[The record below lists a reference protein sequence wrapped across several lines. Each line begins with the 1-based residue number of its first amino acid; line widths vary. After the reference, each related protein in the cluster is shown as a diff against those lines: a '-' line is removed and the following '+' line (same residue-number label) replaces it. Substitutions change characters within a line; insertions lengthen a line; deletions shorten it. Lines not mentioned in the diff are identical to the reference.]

1 MLHIHI
7 FFSKIEYRGK
17 QLKELVLSSLPY
29 SSDITFFYLGSFLD
43 DDKLFFSLFPRFCLL
58 LFLLFFFQ
66 FLQMIQPTCVLCS
79 LIFFILTKFRPFSHY
94 NHIPFFSSLLSPS
107 LSLSFIFYADGNFHL
122 ANSPGSFLRIQL

>member
-43 DDKLFFSLFPRFCLL
+43 DDKLFFFSFSTFLSSTISSF
-58 LFLLFFFQ
+58 LFLVSTND
-66 FLQMIQPTCVLCS
+66 PTHLCS
-79 LIFFILTKFRPFSHY
+79 LFTDILYLDQISAFLSLQSYSFFLFSA
-94 NHIPFFSSLLSPS
+94 LS